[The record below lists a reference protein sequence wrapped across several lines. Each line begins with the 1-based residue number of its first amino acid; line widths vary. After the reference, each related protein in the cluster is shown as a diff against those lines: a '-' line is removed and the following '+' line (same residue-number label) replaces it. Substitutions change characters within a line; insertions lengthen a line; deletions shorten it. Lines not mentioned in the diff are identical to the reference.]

1 MTNNQTGSQTL
12 HSGERNYTLDSFV
25 RARYSMLAK
34 RQARGPCARLVSMTR
49 MHPYFHLASLAAT
62 QTDNLAVLLQL
73 GNELV
78 TLLHDVVVPEIS
90 CQYGYFFPRTRR
102 YSLLVLIIGSLG
114 LNHALHT
121 VDRARQPL
129 TGDERRQV
137 LVEPRDTDAE

>member
-1 MTNNQTGSQTL
+1 
-12 HSGERNYTLDSFV
+12 
-25 RARYSMLAK
+25 
-34 RQARGPCARLVSMTR
+34 MTR

-62 QTDNLAVLLQL
+62 QTDDLAVLLQL

-121 VDRARQPL
+121 VDRAWQPL

-137 LVEPRDTDAE
+137 LVEPRDTNAE